1 LTSILTFRE
10 YPRYHYFQFDFLGF
24 TFRWI
29 TSRKGKDIIS
39 HTTSKNKFK
48 ASIQKIKEWIKE
60 NRNNR
65 LRKLIDLLNIKLK
78 GYYNYYGVIGN
89 YKMLEKM
96 NFIVKRLLYKWMNRR
111 SQRRSFNWKEFSKKL
126 KERYPI
132 QRPFTESLDKQMVMT
147 I

>member
-1 LTSILTFRE
+1 MKKNIKALSFALAGMLMLAGCGSS
-10 YPRYHYFQFDFLGF
+10 D
-24 TFRWI
+24 
-29 TSRKGKDIIS
+29 
-39 HTTSKNKFK
+39 TTSG
-48 ASIQKIKEWIKE
+48 SKE

-96 NFIVKRLLYKWMNRR
+96 NLIVKRLLYKWMNRR

-132 QRPFTESLDKQMVMT
+132 QRPFTESLDKQMVMN